1 MLVFPLLLSS
11 RESITRLC
19 PVDACPVSCF
29 AMCFPF
35 GVSTHAADRNTNC
48 GDREKKD
55 VQYGIR
61 RLRAEMQRMF
71 RHLV

>member
-1 MLVFPLLLSS
+1 MHA
-11 RESITRLC
+11 LC
-19 PVDACPVSCF
+19 PVWF
-29 AMCFPF
+29 MYFPI
-35 GVSTHAADRNTNC
+35 GTSAHAADCNTNC